1 MSTALTTMQAAALQA
16 PQSATEMEAQY
27 NALYRLAEACSRSKM
42 VPKQYQGN
50 PDDAF
55 VAILLG
61 AEIGVSPMQ
70 AMQGIATI
78 NGRPSAY
85 GDLILAICQSHPRYV
100 RHEITFDAEAGL
112 ATCTMHRQGIDGVV
126 FGDPQTF
133 SFADAERAGLAGKA
147 GTWQQFTKDMLIA
160 RAVGR
165 AARRT
170 FADALRGLVIR
181 EEAQDSTSK
190 PAPAPVQ
197 TKTSKVKAALGA
209 KRQQAP
215 VKPSPVDVETVKPEP
230 ATDPHTQHVLD
241 EIASAASNEELV
253 RAGALA
259 GHLEGDARDAARV
272 AYKARLREL
281 EAQPKP
287 TGPAPSNGQTDHEK
301 AIAAARTITTN
312 EGYVAWWAYI
322 QPLLSQGSKAD
333 RDGLLALAEQIERD
347 VKEET

>member
-1 MSTALTTMQAAALQA
+1 MQAAALQA

-165 AARRT
+165 AAKRT

-190 PAPAPVQ
+190 PAPVQ

-230 ATDPHTQHVLD
+230 ATDPHTQRVLD

-253 RAGALA
+253 RAGASA

-272 AYKARLREL
+272 AYKARFREL

-287 TGPAPSNGQTDHEK
+287 TEPAPLDSGQTAHKK
-301 AIAAARTITTN
+301 AIAAASTIKTD
-312 EGYVAWWAYI
+312 EQYAAWWKHI
-322 QPLLSQGSKAD
+322 QPLLDQGSDAD
-333 RDGLLALAEQIERD
+333 RAELLAAAERLERSI
-347 VKEET
+347 KETT